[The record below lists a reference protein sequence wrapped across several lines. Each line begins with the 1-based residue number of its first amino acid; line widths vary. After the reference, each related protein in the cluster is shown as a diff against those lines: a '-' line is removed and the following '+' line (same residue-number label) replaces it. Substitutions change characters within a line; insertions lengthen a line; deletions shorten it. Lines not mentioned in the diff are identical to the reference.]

1 MIISSK
7 GRYALRVM
15 LELAQYGGDGAYIR
29 LGDIAQRQGIS
40 RKYLESIMTALAK
53 AGLVESALGK
63 AGGYRLV
70 RPAEDYPIGEILQA
84 AEGELMPVS
93 CLAMDGKPCD
103 RSGSCITLPFWRGL
117 EEHINAYVNS
127 YTLRDLL
134 EPRGQEN
141 NESRGSSAFTL
152 SCGTV
157 FVLRGKFFLI
167 HINHINHRIR
177 IICKC
182 HRIFILRLIIRILK
196 PGP

>member
-53 AGLVESALGK
+53 AG
-63 AGGYRLV
+63 GYRLG
-70 RPAEDYPIGEILQA
+70 RPAGDYPIGEILQA

-93 CLAMDGKPCD
+93 CLAMDGKPCV

-141 NESRGSSAFTL
+141 NESRGSSA
-152 SCGTV
+152 CGGKEDK
-157 FVLRGKFFLI
+157 VL
-167 HINHINHRIR
+167 
-177 IICKC
+177 
-182 HRIFILRLIIRILK
+182 
-196 PGP
+196 

>member
-93 CLAMDGKPCD
+93 CLAMDGKPCEVGLLHHTPVLAGAGGAHQRLRQQLHAP
-103 RSGSCITLPFWRGL
+103 RSARTAR
-117 EEHINAYVNS
+117 A
-127 YTLRDLL
+127 
-134 EPRGQEN
+134 
-141 NESRGSSAFTL
+141 
-152 SCGTV
+152 
-157 FVLRGKFFLI
+157 GK
-167 HINHINHRIR
+167 
-177 IICKC
+177 
-182 HRIFILRLIIRILK
+182 
-196 PGP
+196 

>member
-1 MIISSK
+1 
-7 GRYALRVM
+7 
-15 LELAQYGGDGAYIR
+15 
-29 LGDIAQRQGIS
+29 
-40 RKYLESIMTALAK
+40 MTALAK

-141 NESRGSSAFTL
+141 NESRGSSA
-152 SCGTV
+152 CGGEEDK
-157 FVLRGKFFLI
+157 VL
-167 HINHINHRIR
+167 
-177 IICKC
+177 
-182 HRIFILRLIIRILK
+182 
-196 PGP
+196 

>member
-40 RKYLESIMTALAK
+40 RKYLESIMT
-53 AGLVESALGK
+53 
-63 AGGYRLV
+63 
-70 RPAEDYPIGEILQA
+70 AEDYPIGEILQA

-134 EPRGQEN
+134 DPRGQEN
-141 NESRGSSAFTL
+141 NESRGSSA
-152 SCGTV
+152 CGGKEDK
-157 FVLRGKFFLI
+157 VL
-167 HINHINHRIR
+167 
-177 IICKC
+177 
-182 HRIFILRLIIRILK
+182 
-196 PGP
+196 

>member
-40 RKYLESIMTALAK
+40 R
-53 AGLVESALGK
+53 ESALGK

-134 EPRGQEN
+134 DPRGQGN
-141 NESRGSSAFTL
+141 NESRGSSA
-152 SCGTV
+152 CGGKEDK
-157 FVLRGKFFLI
+157 VL
-167 HINHINHRIR
+167 
-177 IICKC
+177 
-182 HRIFILRLIIRILK
+182 
-196 PGP
+196 

>member
-93 CLAMDGKPCD
+93 CLAMDGKPAIGRAPASHS
-103 RSGSCITLPFWRGL
+103 RSGGGWRSTSTPTSTATRSAICSNRAGRKITKAAAAAPAAGKRIKCYETEGT
-117 EEHINAYVNS
+117 S
-127 YTLRDLL
+127 YKS
-134 EPRGQEN
+134 G
-141 NESRGSSAFTL
+141 
-152 SCGTV
+152 
-157 FVLRGKFFLI
+157 
-167 HINHINHRIR
+167 
-177 IICKC
+177 ICM
-182 HRIFILRLIIRILK
+182 
-196 PGP
+196 

>member
-93 CLAMDGKPCD
+93 CLAPWTASPAIGRAPA
-103 RSGSCITLPFWRGL
+103 SPLPFWRGL

-127 YTLRDLL
+127 YTLSAICSNRAGRKITKAAAAAPAAGKRIKCY
-134 EPRGQEN
+134 ETE
-141 NESRGSSAFTL
+141 GSFSQ
-152 SCGTV
+152 SG
-157 FVLRGKFFLI
+157 
-167 HINHINHRIR
+167 
-177 IICKC
+177 ICM
-182 HRIFILRLIIRILK
+182 
-196 PGP
+196 